1 VWTEPSSPL
10 GRDPN
15 CQVVFSSGQE
25 GALSIADC
33 RGAHYHQNV
42 AESLERI
49 ASSYRR
55 FADHEARGRSSLYE
69 EVAREVAGDESTL
82 MFLSELPPSK
92 QQPNLLFGA
101 VRYAC
106 GTPSCWG
113 DFRDLLVA
121 RRDEIREVML
131 KRRTQTNDPARCATL
146 LPLLALLP
154 QPLALLEIGASA
166 GLCLIPDRYAYF
178 YNNTV
183 HIPPVSEV
191 GVAPPTFSC
200 ETNLETPIP
209 KRNVDVVWRAGLDL
223 EPIGVHDNDEVAWL
237 EALVWP
243 GEQDR
248 LSLLR
253 QALNVA
259 RQSPP
264 PVMQG
269 DLRVDLTELA
279 AQAPAH
285 ATLVIF
291 HSAVLA
297 YISSIDERTALAN
310 AIGHLHA
317 VWISNEVP
325 AVSPC
330 ENERLSATCPE
341 GLFLLVKDKRPIA
354 CADPHGRFVRWFRD

>member
-1 VWTEPSSPL
+1 MRGEESFLML
-10 GRDPN
+10 GKARLP
-15 CQVVFSSGQE
+15 G
-25 GALSIADC
+25 IADC
-33 RGAHYHQNV
+33 RGAYYHQIV
-42 AESLERI
+42 AELERI

-55 FADHEARGRSSLYE
+55 FADREARGRSALYE
-69 EVAREVAGDESTL
+69 ELAREVAGDQSTL
-82 MFLSELPPSK
+82 MFLSELPHPK
-92 QQPNLLFGA
+92 QQPNLLFAA

-121 RRDEIREVML
+121 HRDKIREVML
-131 KRRTQTNDPARCATL
+131 QRRTQTNEPARCATL

-183 HIPPVSEV
+183 HIPPASEV
-191 GVAPPTFSC
+191 GVTPPTFSC
-200 ETNLETPIP
+200 ETSRETPIP
-209 KRNVDVVWRAGLDL
+209 KRNVDVIWRAGLDL

-259 RQSPP
+259 RQAPP
-264 PVMQG
+264 PVRQG
-269 DLRVDLTELA
+269 DLRVDLTALA

-297 YISSIDERTALAN
+297 YVSSIDDRVALAN
-310 AIGHLHA
+310 AIADLQA
-317 VWISNEVP
+317 VWISNEDP
-325 AVSPC
+325 AVSPGD
-330 ENERLSATCPE
+330 NEKLGAKCTDGC
-341 GLFLLVKDKRPIA
+341 FLLVKDKRPIA
-354 CADPHGRFVRWFRD
+354 CTDPHGRFIRWFGD

>member
-1 VWTEPSSPL
+1 
-10 GRDPN
+10 
-15 CQVVFSSGQE
+15 
-25 GALSIADC
+25 
-33 RGAHYHQNV
+33 V
-42 AESLERI
+42 AEPLERI

-55 FADHEARGRSSLYE
+55 FADNEARGRSALYE
-69 EVAREVAGDESTL
+69 ELAREVAGDQSTL
-82 MFLSELPPSK
+82 MFLSELLHPK

-106 GTPSCWG
+106 GTPSCWR

-121 RRDEIREVML
+121 HRDKIREVMFQ
-131 KRRTQTNDPARCATL
+131 RCTQTNEPARCATL

-166 GLCLIPDRYAYF
+166 GLCLIPDRYAYV

-183 HIPPVSEV
+183 HIPPTSEV

-200 ETNLETPIP
+200 ETNIETPIP
-209 KRNVDVVWRAGLDL
+209 KRNGDVVWRAGLDL
-223 EPIGVHDNDEVAWL
+223 EPIGVNDSDKVAWL

-248 LSLLR
+248 LCLLR

-259 RQSPP
+259 RQAPP

-269 DLRVDLTELA
+269 DLRVDLTALA
-279 AQAPAH
+279 AQAPAQ

-297 YISSIDERTALAN
+297 YISSIDERIGLAN
-310 AIGHLHA
+310 AIAHLPA
-317 VWISNEVP
+317 VWISNEVQ

-330 ENERLSATCPE
+330 ENEIPSAKCPE
-341 GLFLLVKDKRPIA
+341 GCFLLVKDKRPIA
-354 CADPHGRFVRWFRD
+354 CADPHSRFIRWFGD

>member
-1 VWTEPSSPL
+1 
-10 GRDPN
+10 
-15 CQVVFSSGQE
+15 
-25 GALSIADC
+25 
-33 RGAHYHQNV
+33 V
-42 AESLERI
+42 AESFERI

-55 FADHEARGRSSLYE
+55 FADHEARGRSALYE
-69 EVAREVAGDESTL
+69 ELAREVARDQSIL
-82 MFLSELPPSK
+82 SFLSELPAPK

-106 GTPSCWG
+106 GTPGSWG

-121 RRDEIREVML
+121 HRDNIREVML
-131 KRRTQTNDPARCATL
+131 QRRTQTNEPARCATL

-178 YNNTV
+178 YNNTSY
-183 HIPPVSEV
+183 IPPASDLD
-191 GVAPPTFSC
+191 VAPPTFSC

-223 EPIGVHDNDEVAWL
+223 EPIGVHDTDKLGWL

-243 GEQDR
+243 GEKDR

-253 QALNVA
+253 QALTVA
-259 RQSPP
+259 RQAPP
-264 PVMQG
+264 PVVRG
-269 DLRVDLTELA
+269 DLRVDLTALA
-279 AQAPAH
+279 AQAPAE

-297 YISSIDERTALAN
+297 YISSMEERVALAN
-310 AIGHLHA
+310 AIARLQA

-330 ENERLSATCPE
+330 YNDALRAKCLDGC
-341 GLFLLVKDKRPIA
+341 FLLVKDRRPIA
-354 CADPHGRFVRWFRD
+354 CTDPHGMFIHWFGN